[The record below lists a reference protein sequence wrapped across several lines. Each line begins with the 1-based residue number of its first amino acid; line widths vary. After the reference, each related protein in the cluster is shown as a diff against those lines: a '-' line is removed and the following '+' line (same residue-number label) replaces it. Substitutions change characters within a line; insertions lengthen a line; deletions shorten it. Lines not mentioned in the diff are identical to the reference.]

1 MNDSRFAPSART
13 ALSRAFSVARQLCQ
27 TCIGSEHILLGLYGE
42 DTPARR
48 LLLEQGIDYRQLLS
62 HLYQAPPR
70 GSVRSVVLSQEGA
83 TVIEQAAMIADAAL
97 AESITTEHLLLAVI
111 RLEEAGGFRLL
122 AACGAD
128 IEELRQRLARRQY
141 GRQERPRRNELKLV
155 MQFGQDMTAAAAA
168 GAYDPVV
175 GREAETQRVI
185 RVLARRQKSNPVL
198 LGPAGVGKT
207 AIVEQLA
214 VCMAA
219 GEVPPALS
227 GKRLIALDVAGMVAG
242 TKYRGEFEERVR
254 AALEEIRNAG
264 DVVLFIDELHT
275 IAGAGAAEGAIDA
288 ANMFKPALARGQLQ
302 LMGATTPEEY
312 KKYIRRDSALARR
325 FQPVEI
331 REPDAL
337 QTEEMLRSL
346 RGRYETHHDLQI
358 GDDAIHA
365 AVELSGRYLVGRC
378 FPDKA
383 IDLLDEAAAAAAL
396 TRENALIPATV
407 EAVLRQR
414 LGKDAQRTLHD
425 GGLESLAADLERE
438 IIGQPE
444 AIRAVTDALR
454 RNHLFGSGER
464 PVASFLFC
472 GPSGVGKTSL
482 ARALARALFGNEHA
496 LLRLDMSEYMEK
508 HTVSR
513 LIGAPPGYAGYGEG
527 GQLTER
533 IRQNPTSVVLLDE
546 IEKAHPDVLNVLLQ
560 ILEDGVLSD
569 GQGDRV
575 SFQNS
580 IVILTSNL
588 GCDAAAGGRR
598 TGFGRDWKGEAQQEA
613 VLAEVRRVLR
623 PELLGRLDKVVFFHA
638 LEADQLQQI
647 VRRELTS
654 LAEKARRAG
663 LELSWNEKTEI
674 ALASMQNPCDARA
687 LRRRVAEQVEDPLA
701 EGLLSGRL
709 GNTAFVTV
717 EQGYISVESGK

>member
-207 AIVEQLA
+207 AIAEQLA

-288 ANMFKPALARGQLQ
+288 ANML
-302 LMGATTPEEY
+302 GATTPEEY

-331 REPDAL
+331 REPNVL

-358 GDDAIHA
+358 GDDAIRA

-396 TRENALIPATV
+396 TRETVLVPATV

-454 RNHLFGSGER
+454 RNHLFGSRER

-482 ARALARALFGNEHA
+482 ARALARALFGNEQA

-709 GNTAFVTV
+709 GKTAFVT
-717 EQGYISVESGK
+717 EEHGCISVESGK

>member
-1 MNDSRFAPSART
+1 MNDSRFASSARA

-48 LLLEQGIDYRQLLS
+48 LLLEQGLTDRQLLQA
-62 HLYQAPPR
+62 LCQAPPR
-70 GSVRSVVLSQEGA
+70 GSIRSVALSQEGA
-83 TVIEQAAMIADAAL
+83 AVIEQAAVIADAAL
-97 AESITTEHLLLAVI
+97 ADTITTEHLLLAVI
-111 RLEEAGGFRLL
+111 RLEQGGGFRLL
-122 AACGAD
+122 VDCGAD

-141 GRQERPRRNELKLV
+141 NRQERPRRNELKLV
-155 MQFGQDMTAAAAA
+155 LQFGQDMTAAAAA
-168 GAYDPVV
+168 GGYDPVV
-175 GREAETQRVI
+175 GRDNETQQVI
-185 RVLARRQKSNPVL
+185 RILARRQKSNPVL

-207 AIVEQLA
+207 AIAERLA

-219 GEVPPALS
+219 GEVPPALA

-302 LMGATTPEEY
+302 LMGATTSEEY

-325 FQPVEI
+325 FQPVEV
-331 REPDAL
+331 REPTPA
-337 QTEEMLRSL
+337 QTEEMLRAL
-346 RGRYETHHDLQI
+346 RGRYETHHDLEI
-358 GDDAIHA
+358 GDEAIHT

-383 IDLLDEAAAAAAL
+383 IDLLDEAASAAAL
-396 TRENALIPATV
+396 NRDPALTPTTV
-407 EAVLRQR
+407 ETVLRQR
-414 LGKDAQRTLHD
+414 LGRDTQRPLGD
-425 GGLESLAADLERE
+425 GGLEQMTEDLAAQVV
-438 IIGQPE
+438 GQPE
-444 AIRAVTDALR
+444 AVRAVVDALR
-454 RNHLFGSGER
+454 RNDIFGTDCR
-464 PVASFLFC
+464 PVGSFLFC
-472 GPSGVGKTSL
+472 GPTGVGKTSL
-482 ARALARALFGNEHA
+482 ARALARSLFGAERA

-513 LIGAPPGYAGYGEG
+513 LIGAPPGYVGYGEG

-533 IRQNPTSVVLLDE
+533 IRQNPASVVLLDE
-546 IEKAHPDVLNVLLQ
+546 IEKAHPDILNLLLQ

-575 SFQNS
+575 SFQNA
-580 IVILTSNL
+580 IIILTSNL

-598 TGFGRDWKGEAQQEA
+598 TGFGRDWNGEARRES
-613 VLAEVRRVLR
+613 VLQEVRRVLR
-623 PELLGRLDKVVFFHA
+623 PELLGRLDKVVFFRP
-638 LEADQLQQI
+638 LEEQDLRQI
-647 VRRELTS
+647 ARRELQR

-663 LELSWNEKTEI
+663 LEIAWDGQVEA
-674 ALASMQNPCDARA
+674 ALAVLPDPGDARA
-687 LRRRVAEQVEDPLA
+687 LRRKVTEQVEDPLA
-701 EGLLSGRL
+701 AGLLTGALSGQARIVADQNDVL
-709 GNTAFVTV
+709 VQ
-717 EQGYISVESGK
+717 QG